1 MRASKSTLF
10 GSSPRVWGAQEGRSD
25 GAPAPRLIPTC
36 VGSTDI
42 THYNSPE
49 NSAHPHVCGE
59 HSHQSALV
67 GVCGGSSPRVWG
79 APRLIRGRGRFLR
92 LIPTCV
98 GSTLCCGCECHFLT
112 AHPHVCG
119 EHRIARGHPRY
130 LRGSSPRVWGAHHQ
144 YWCCRRPI
152 RLIPTCVGSTK
163 DRRDTDDAAAA
174 HPHVCGEHCLAL
186 RWRRGAGGSSPRVWG
201 AQSHGQ
207 LPQRYSRLIPTCVG
221 STTIRSSRHSRR
233 PAHPHVCGEHSL
245 TSAGARARAGSSPRV
260 WGAQIATQASASRR
274 RLIPTCVG
282 STAAW

>member
-1 MRASKSTLF
+1 MEKVTGSSPRVWGALTRCRLTVFRRRLIPTCVGSTCWAILSACAWAAHPHVCGEHSSVRASKSTLF

-119 EHRIARGHPRY
+119 EHRIARGHPR
-130 LRGSSPRVWGAHHQ
+130 
-144 YWCCRRPI
+144 
-152 RLIPTCVGSTK
+152 
-163 DRRDTDDAAAA
+163 
-174 HPHVCGEHCLAL
+174 
-186 RWRRGAGGSSPRVWG
+186 
-201 AQSHGQ
+201 
-207 LPQRYSRLIPTCVG
+207 
-221 STTIRSSRHSRR
+221 
-233 PAHPHVCGEHSL
+233 
-245 TSAGARARAGSSPRV
+245 
-260 WGAQIATQASASRR
+260 
-274 RLIPTCVG
+274 
-282 STAAW
+282 